1 MFSSHDRDRLRK
13 LAQQQL
19 EIHNSPVNQ
28 ARIAL
33 WKRHNAFRGTRP
45 MIHIELDTFADE
57 LIPARLECESPD
69 ARRLETEL
77 LQKTINL
84 TEFDDDWVVPDYFGV
99 EWEQWFRPFGWDVRT
114 ETAEDANGNRLG
126 HCFVPVIEDL
136 EQDEDKLRPS
146 DFGVDKEAT
155 RRHMEL
161 AQEAFVDILP
171 VKMIMSSPPVVLTQQ
186 IVHLMG
192 MENMYIAMMDDPER
206 FAAMMD
212 RLAEDYL
219 RFFAY
224 LAENDCLYPTTG
236 FELLRQGSLCFT
248 EELPST
254 RPASVKEMWGFMD
267 SQETVS
273 VSPQMF
279 HELIFPSYKKVA
291 DAFGLLSYGCCE
303 PVSAVWDDVST
314 LTNLRKV
321 SISPWCDE
329 VFMGEQLRGRKTVF
343 HRKPSPNFLGLTGTL
358 DEAAIREHFDHTLQA
373 ARGCTLEFTQR
384 DVYTVQKDPARVR
397 RYVQLL
403 REEIET
409 HWQG

>member
-1 MFSSHDRDRLRK
+1 
-13 LAQQQL
+13 
-19 EIHNSPVNQ
+19 
-28 ARIAL
+28 
-33 WKRHNAFRGTRP
+33 
-45 MIHIELDTFADE
+45 
-57 LIPARLECESPD
+57 
-69 ARRLETEL
+69 
-77 LQKTINL
+77 
-84 TEFDDDWVVPDYFGV
+84 
-99 EWEQWFRPFGWDVRT
+99 
-114 ETAEDANGNRLG
+114 
-126 HCFVPVIEDL
+126 
-136 EQDEDKLRPS
+136 
-146 DFGVDKEAT
+146 
-155 RRHMEL
+155 
-161 AQEAFVDILP
+161 
-171 VKMIMSSPPVVLTQQ
+171 
-186 IVHLMG
+186 
-192 MENMYIAMMDDPER
+192 MMDDPER

-329 VFMGEQLRGRKTVF
+329 VFMGEQLRGRKAVF
-343 HRKPSPNFLGLTGTL
+343 HRKPSPNFLGMGTAL
-358 DEAAIREHFDHTLQA
+358 DEDAFRAHIRKSLLA
-373 ARGCTLEFTQR
+373 ARGCKMEITQR
-384 DVYTVQKDPARVR
+384 DVYTINHDEAKAK
-397 RYVQLL
+397 RYVDIIK
-403 REEIET
+403 EEIVNC
-409 HWQG
+409 WQ